1 VDRGRTAT
9 KRHLITDGYGLPLG
23 AALTAANVND
33 YGQLLP
39 LLDALESSRASEH
52 CQVLAD
58 RGYDAKAVREGIS
71 ARGFEPR
78 VSRRN
83 RPGEGR
89 KRDSQAKERSTIER
103 TFAWLAS
110 LRRLATRW
118 ERRDDLYL
126 AFLLLGCA
134 IVCWRRLNQSL

>member
-1 VDRGRTAT
+1 VDRGRSAT
-9 KRHLITDGYGLPLG
+9 KRQLITTGDGLPR
-23 AALTAANVND
+23 AAAVTAANVND

-39 LLDALESSRASEH
+39 LLDALAGEVPGDGRE
-52 CQVLAD
+52 VLAD
-58 RGYDAKAVREGIS
+58 RGYDAQAVRAGIIE
-71 ARGFEPR
+71 RGFAAR

-89 KRDSQAKERSTIER
+89 QRDPLARERNPIER
-103 TFAWLAS
+103 TFAWLS
-110 LRRLATRW
+110 WFRRLATRW

-134 IVCWRRLNQSL
+134 IVCWRRLAKSL